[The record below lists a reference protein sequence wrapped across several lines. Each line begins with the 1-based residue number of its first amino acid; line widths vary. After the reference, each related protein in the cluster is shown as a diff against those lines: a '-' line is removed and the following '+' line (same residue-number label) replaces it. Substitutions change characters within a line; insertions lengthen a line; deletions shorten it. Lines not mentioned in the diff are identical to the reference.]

1 MDSEKSFAFMPGD
14 RVAFECKR
22 YEKTIKYE
30 GTVCDPYNL
39 DPPPGRPISGSI
51 PGWLIVLPDDNR
63 LKKTGCYTPYWLIME
78 IGRAHV

>member
-39 DPPPGRPISGSI
+39 DPPPGRP
-51 PGWLIVLPDDNR
+51 
-63 LKKTGCYTPYWLIME
+63 K